1 MRCIERGTVVSTF
14 RGFFVLIFRKKPY
27 LKTII
32 DWGKL
37 MSDKIGMVKGKKKRQ
52 QQYLEYKSFN
62 DKEAREWRKKVLYYT

>member
-1 MRCIERGTVVSTF
+1 
-14 RGFFVLIFRKKPY
+14 
-27 LKTII
+27 
-32 DWGKL
+32 